1 MSNYRYGKV
10 FGDWKIEK
18 EIGEGSDGTVYRI
31 VKDECGIKDVSAMK
45 AITIWKQQGKKEE
58 ISPKRLEEVMEYG
71 NDLTGKALREV
82 ALMKKIRGNTNIV
95 DMQDYKVVP
104 WEEEM
109 RFGNDLLIRM
119 ELLHNLET
127 EQRKGRI
134 FTEEEAVTIGKDI
147 CKALILCHS
156 MGIIHRDIKP
166 ANIYW
171 NDNGD
176 YKLGDFGISKI
187 VNDAIPIGMT
197 RGKGTTAY
205 IAPEQANSGNYD
217 KRVDIYGLGLVLY
230 ELVNDNRLPFAKST
244 CATDEDVIRRIK
256 FGTKLLPPEKAGK
269 PLASVILKACEYDP
283 KDRFQT
289 AKEFLD
295 ALNDMKEL
303 EDIPKPTADIYA
315 TLKSPGSEDL
325 PPKKDI
331 YATRPTEDT
340 GSPVETQKDMYK
352 TLGCDNRVEECD
364 VSYEN
369 EEEQAAFT
377 NDEMKQLMDEAENGD
392 RVSQYYL
399 GVCYQSGMGVE
410 EDLEKA
416 AEWYLKSAENGY
428 AEAQN
433 LIANCY
439 MLGYGVAVDNS
450 EAVRWFLSAATQG
463 NGAAQCSMGGCYEHG
478 IGVEKD
484 MKEAVR
490 WYRMSAEQGDPIGQ
504 YYMGR
509 CYQYGKGMK
518 ENSEQAVKWYKLA
531 ADAGDA
537 EAICSLAHCYNRGY
551 GMETRDIGKAFEL
564 YMKAAK
570 LGNCEAQNMVG
581 YGYFVGRVV
590 EQNYSEAVKWFK
602 RSAEQGSAKA
612 QCNLGIC
619 LQYGYGVEQD
629 YDEAIRF
636 LKMSAEHG
644 HVKAQRQLGLS
655 YYNGIGI
662 DVDYDKAAGWFEKAA
677 EAGNAPAQFDL
688 GYCYE
693 TGTGKEQDLQ
703 KALMWYERSAANGY
717 AAAKEK
723 IETLRN
729 C

>member
-58 ISPKRLEEVMEYG
+58 ISPKRLEEIREYG
-71 NDLTGKALREV
+71 NDLTERALREV

-283 KDRFQT
+283 DNRFKT

-295 ALNDMKEL
+295 ALNDMKEQV
-303 EDIPKPTADIYA
+303 DIPKPAVDIYA
-315 TLKSPGSEDL
+315 TRKSERSEDL

-331 YATRPTEDT
+331 YATRPTEDA
-340 GSPVETQKDMYK
+340 GSPVEAQKDMYK
-352 TLGCDNRVEECD
+352 TLGCDNKVEERE
-364 VSYEN
+364 VSYEQ
-369 EEEQAAFT
+369 EEAAAFD
-377 NDEMKQLMDEAENGD
+377 NELKQLINQAEHGN
-392 RVSQYYL
+392 RVSQYQL
-399 GVCYQSGMGVE
+399 GLRYETGNGIEQ
-410 EDLEKA
+410 DPKKA
-416 AEWYLKSAENGY
+416 AEWYLLSAQNGY
-428 AEAQN
+428 PEAQN
-433 LIANCY
+433 SIGNGYLN
-439 MLGYGVAVDNS
+439 GYGVEVDNS
-450 EAVRWFLSAATQG
+450 EAVRWYLSAATQG
-463 NGAAQCSMGGCYEHG
+463 NGDAQNNMGWCYEYG
-478 IGVEKD
+478 IGVD
-484 MKEAVR
+484 ADIKEAVR
-490 WYRMSAEQGDPIGQ
+490 WYRMAAEQGNPLGQ
-504 YYMGR
+504 NNLGV
-509 CYQYGKGMK
+509 CYQFGKGMK
-518 ENSEQAVKWYKLA
+518 ENGEQAVKWYRLA
-531 ADAGDA
+531 ADGGNAT
-537 EAICSLAHCYNRGY
+537 AIFNLGCCYQDGC
-551 GMETRDIGKAFEL
+551 GVDKDEEKAFDL
-564 YMKAAK
+564 FKKAAEM
-570 LGNCEAQNMVG
+570 GNVISQELTGFCYYEGQG
-581 YGYFVGRVV
+581 V
-590 EQNYSEAVKWFK
+590 EQNYSEAVKWFR
-602 RSAEQGSAKA
+602 RSAENGEMSAIY
-612 QCNLGIC
+612 NLGVC
-619 LQYGYGVEQD
+619 LQHGYGIEMDLEESTRLFQQAAALGSI
-629 YDEAIRF
+629 E
-636 LKMSAEHG
+636 
-644 HVKAQRQLGLS
+644 AQRDLGLA
-655 YYNGIGI
+655 YYNGTGI
-662 DVDYDKAAGWFEKAA
+662 DVDYDKAAEWFEKAA